1 MRRLLTAAIAAAMG
15 MFPALALSNGAR
27 AERGVSHRARNRRR
41 NKLRTEV
48 EACIQSDKRDSLPR
62 GYPGAKM
69 ARKAAQGKIGKRA

>member
-1 MRRLLTAAIAAAMG
+1 MRAALSAAIGLAMG
-15 MFPALALSNGAR
+15 MFPSLSLSNGAR
-27 AERGVSHRARNRRR
+27 AERGVGQRARNRRR